1 MKLLLKKGKNPF
13 LPFRINRAS
22 SGFSL
27 FLKARSASK
36 TSGNVPVYLNV
47 YDLTS
52 INGYMYWAGLGIF
65 HTGVEVHG
73 VEYAFGAHDYP
84 TSGIFEVDPRQC
96 PGFRFRKSIFMGTTH
111 LDPLQVREFVEIQS
125 LNYNGDTYQ
134 LITKNCNHF
143 CQDICYQLTGKS
155 IPKWV
160 NRLARIGSVCNFLLP
175 EPLKTTVVRH
185 DPDSQIEDGE
195 RRKLTSPY
203 SCPSSISTCQK
214 QFRASS
220 LFLPSPFKGSLS
232 RWELRRSS
240 SCSVN
245 CN

>member
-65 HTGVEVHG
+65 HTGVE
-73 VEYAFGAHDYP
+73 
-84 TSGIFEVDPRQC
+84 
-96 PGFRFRKSIFMGTTH
+96 
-111 LDPLQVREFVEIQS
+111 
-125 LNYNGDTYQ
+125 
-134 LITKNCNHF
+134 
-143 CQDICYQLTGKS
+143 
-155 IPKWV
+155 
-160 NRLARIGSVCNFLLP
+160 GSVCNFLLP